1 MKIVTIVGARP
12 QFIKAAVVS
21 RAIANFNK
29 DVTSSSLLVTEVIV
43 HTGQHFD
50 RNMSDVFFEE
60 MNIPKPD
67 YFLDINGLSHGAMTG
82 QMMEKIESVLV
93 EEKPDFVL
101 VYGDT
106 NTTLAGALAAAKLHL
121 KVAHVEAGLRSF
133 NRKMPEEINRVLTD
147 HIANFLFCPTKQS
160 VENLKAEGI
169 IKEELAVGRNNG
181 CSPIHNPNVCLVGD
195 VMLDAA
201 IYYKEHARKPQFDL
215 PGKFILATIHRAE
228 NTDKA
233 ERLKSI
239 FAGFEK
245 IGKEFPIILPLH
257 PRTRKTIET
266 LDLKTS
272 NSIKIIDPV
281 GYPEM
286 IYLLEKC
293 MLVMTDSGGL
303 QKEAFFFKKPCITL
317 RDETEWV
324 ELVEHGYN
332 SLAGAET
339 ENIYDAYKAIIET
352 DLDFNIELYG
362 DGKSGEKIVKNLT
375 VQ

>member
-29 DVTSSSLLVTEVIV
+29 DVTSNSLLVTEVIV
-43 HTGQHFD
+43 HTGQHYD

-82 QMMEKIESVLV
+82 QMMEKIETVLV

-121 KVAHVEAGLRSF
+121 TVAHVEAGLRSF

-169 IKEELAVGRNNG
+169 INKELAVGSNNG
-181 CSPIHNPNVCLVGD
+181 CSPSHNPNVRLVGD

-201 IYYKEHARKPQFDL
+201 IYYKEHARKPQLAL
-215 PGKFILATIHRAE
+215 PQKFILATIHRAE
-228 NTDKA
+228 NTDNA
-233 ERLKSI
+233 VRLKSI
-239 FAGFEK
+239 FDGFEK
-245 IGKEFPIILPLH
+245 IGKEVPIILPLH
-257 PRTRKTIET
+257 PRTRKTIDT
-266 LDLKTS
+266 LNLKTS
-272 NSIKIIDPV
+272 GYIKIIDPV
-281 GYPEM
+281 SYLEM
-286 IYLLEKC
+286 IYLLENC

-324 ELVEHGYN
+324 ELVEHDFN

-362 DGKSGEKIVKNLT
+362 DGKAGERIVDFLK
-375 VQ
+375 